1 MSNKWLW
8 CLEILRVK
16 HKLRYTSQ
24 LIWQTHIPLT
34 HSLTRTHTRTIEHS
48 ATSIPSPSRFYPLPP
63 FPKQQVYQDTIKN
76 YHSTQKCKHMKCR
89 SMYLSWLNSVA
100 ISLKLERAWLS
111 VKSMKK
117 RKKIALPNVIPRNQ
131 TCTAFLPSTLCVCVW
146 SYFIDSV
153 HASKDI
159 HLYIAYV
166 SYCDKY
172 FIWRCIQV

>member
-1 MSNKWLW
+1 MQNKMLCKEEEKNSIHMSNKWLW

-111 VKSMKK
+111 VKSMKR
-117 RKKIALPNVIPRNQ
+117 RKKSLYQMSYQEIRHAQHFCQV
-131 TCTAFLPSTLCVCVW
+131 LCVFVCEV
-146 SYFIDSV
+146 I
-153 HASKDI
+153 
-159 HLYIAYV
+159 L
-166 SYCDKY
+166 
-172 FIWRCIQV
+172 